1 MNFIEQ
7 EAAKR
12 IANVRLPANGL
23 KYGSIRAEHTT
34 SHLVLN
40 K

>member
-23 KYGSIRAEHTT
+23 KYTSIHAEHTPF
-34 SHLVLN
+34 HFLN